1 MSRVEGQVEG
11 YEYDLTADML
21 TVQVVSRQPGMGA
34 ERSAVDINITGALRG
49 LIDATIM
56 HLSSGL
62 AATDELENGRQIK
75 QRSN

>member
-21 TVQVVSRQPGMGA
+21 TVRVVSGQPGMRA

-49 LIDATIM
+49 LIDASIM
-56 HLSSGL
+56 HVSCGL
-62 AATDELENGRQIK
+62 AATDDFENLGQIK
-75 QRSN
+75 QQSN

>member
-1 MSRVEGQVEG
+1 
-11 YEYDLTADML
+11 ML
-21 TVQVVSRQPGMGA
+21 TVRVVSGQPGMRA

-56 HLSSGL
+56 HLSCGHG
-62 AATDELENGRQIK
+62 ATDDFENERQIK